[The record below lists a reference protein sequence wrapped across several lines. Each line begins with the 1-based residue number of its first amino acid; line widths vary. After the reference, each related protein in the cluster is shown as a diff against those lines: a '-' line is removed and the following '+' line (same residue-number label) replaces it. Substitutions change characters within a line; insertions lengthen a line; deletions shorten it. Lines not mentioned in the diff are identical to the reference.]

1 MHLNYILNKF
11 CPYIAAA
18 VLLFFH
24 FDAASFEPYVIL
36 AAMIFVDKFNYK
48 VGYAV
53 GFCESKGINLE
64 GDD

>member
-1 MHLNYILNKF
+1 M
-11 CPYIAAA
+11 AAA

-24 FDAASFEPYVIL
+24 FSANSFEPYVIL
-36 AAMIFVDKFNYK
+36 ASMVFVDKFNYK